1 MNGDLSE
8 WVQQYSKHVDGICG
22 MYPEINRYRSRAGVI
37 RTTLERTQDNVR
49 GTNESVMEL

>member
-1 MNGDLSE
+1 MNGDLSKL
-8 WVQQYSKHVDGICG
+8 VQQYSKKVDGICR
-22 MYPEINRYRSRAGVI
+22 MYPEINRYRRRAGVI